1 MKQRGFSLIEIS
13 ITLVIFGFL
22 LMSAMPNLTSWMR
35 NAKLR
40 SQAEAMQSG
49 LQRARDEAVRRNR
62 QITFWLITPSG
73 QSFNSSCRVTTTGNS
88 WVVSATSP
96 DSACDTITLVPSGTE
111 PAPRHLGTESGTTI
125 SISGTDSAG
134 TTAASSVTFDGFGRV
149 VTSATA
155 SQNLRRI
162 FISHATSSSTDRS
175 QRIDINSTGLVRA
188 CDTSVTST
196 SDPRYCPSTE

>member
-13 ITLVIFGFL
+13 VTLVIFGFL
-22 LMSAMPNLTSWMR
+22 LMSAMPNVMSWIR
-35 NAKLR
+35 NTKLR
-40 SQAEAMQSG
+40 SHAEAMQSG

-73 QSFNSSCRVTTTGNS
+73 QAFNSSCRVTATGNS

-111 PAPRHLGTESGTTI
+111 SAPHHLGTESGNTI

-149 VTSATA
+149 VNSATTT
-155 SQNLRRI
+155 QNLRRI
-162 FISHATSSSTDRS
+162 FISHATSSTSDRP
-175 QRIDINSTGLVRA
+175 QRIDINTTGLVRT
-188 CDTSVTST
+188 CDESVTST
-196 SDPRYCPSTE
+196 SDPRYCPPTE

>member
-1 MKQRGFSLIEIS
+1 MRQRGFSLIEIAV
-13 ITLVIFGFL
+13 TLVIFAFL
-22 LMSAMPNLTSWMR
+22 MASAMPNLSSWLR

-62 QITFWLITPSG
+62 QITFWLVTPSG
-73 QSFNSSCRVTTTGNS
+73 LTFNSSCRVASSGNS

-96 DSACDTITLVPSGTE
+96 DSACDSITLIPSGSDA
-111 PAPRHLGTESGTTI
+111 APHHLGGESGNSISVSGTT
-125 SISGTDSAG
+125 SDG

-149 VTSATA
+149 VTSATTT
-155 SQNLRRI
+155 SNLRRV
-162 FISHATSSSTDRS
+162 FITHTTSSTSDRP
-175 QRIDINSTGLVRA
+175 QRIDINTSGLIRS

-196 SDPRYCPSTE
+196 VDPRFCPAAE